1 MRATSMLVLIVPLC
15 AMMTLMV
22 TPAMASQPG
31 DIDRRV
37 EDLLGEMTL
46 AEKAGQMTQL
56 TLQYISSGEEGVD
69 SEHEL
74 DMDRV
79 REVIV
84 DKHVGSVLNTY
95 NAAFTPEYW
104 REEVV
109 GPIQRVAMEETRLG
123 IPIIY
128 GIDSVHGANY
138 VKGATLF
145 PQNLTLGATFNTEL
159 SREAGRHTA
168 IDTRACGLPWNF
180 SPVADLG
187 RQPLWS
193 RIFET
198 FGEDPMHAGAMAA
211 ANIEGQQGDDLSSYR
226 SVAACAKHFLGYSVP
241 WSGKDRTPAYIG
253 EIQLRDTHLPPFRD
267 AVEAGV
273 ATVMVNSGEVD
284 GVPVHASRKLLTD
297 MLRGELGFEGVVVT
311 DWADIKTL
319 HERHRVAA
327 NEKEATRQAVLAG
340 IDVSMVPLDTSFADY
355 VVELVE
361 EGALS
366 ESRIDQSVRRVL
378 RLKFELGLF
387 DDPLGPGSLVEDVGS
402 DEADAASLESAREGL
417 VLLRNA
423 DDLLPISEGSK
434 ILVTGPTADAL
445 TPVYGSWSYTWQG
458 DEPKLYPDT
467 PTVLDEIRDRFGRA
481 NVTYSAGATLTEGVN
496 IEATARK
503 AEEADVVVLCL
514 GEEASTEKPG
524 DIVDLGMPP
533 AQIDLARAV
542 LETGTPVVL
551 VLIENRPRI
560 FNEVQAGVEA
570 ILWAGQPGPFGP
582 QAIAEVLAGDVN
594 PSGKLPFTYPRH
606 PGSLITY
613 DRKTTE
619 DYAVD
624 FSMNAF
630 TPLFEFGDGLSY
642 TTFEYEDL
650 NVRQAGG
657 GLEASVTVRNTG
669 DRAGKEA
676 VLAFVRDEYASV
688 TPHHRRLK
696 AFEKIEL
703 EPGASR
709 RVTFDIPRED
719 LTLINRDLERVFEPG
734 AFTVEV
740 GDQSAQIELR

>member
-1 MRATSMLVLIVPLC
+1 
-15 AMMTLMV
+15 
-22 TPAMASQPG
+22 
-31 DIDRRV
+31 
-37 EDLLGEMTL
+37 
-46 AEKAGQMTQL
+46 
-56 TLQYISSGEEGVD
+56 
-69 SEHEL
+69 
-74 DMDRV
+74 
-79 REVIV
+79 
-84 DKHVGSVLNTY
+84 
-95 NAAFTPEYW
+95 
-104 REEVV
+104 
-109 GPIQRVAMEETRLG
+109 
-123 IPIIY
+123 
-128 GIDSVHGANY
+128 
-138 VKGATLF
+138 
-145 PQNLTLGATFNTEL
+145 
-159 SREAGRHTA
+159 
-168 IDTRACGLPWNF
+168 
-180 SPVADLG
+180 
-187 RQPLWS
+187 
-193 RIFET
+193 
-198 FGEDPMHAGAMAA
+198 MHAGAMAA

-524 DIVDLGMPP
+524 DIVDLGMPS

>member
-1 MRATSMLVLIVPLC
+1 
-15 AMMTLMV
+15 MMTLMV

>member
-1 MRATSMLVLIVPLC
+1 
-15 AMMTLMV
+15 MMTLMV
-22 TPAMASQPG
+22 TPARASQPG

-387 DDPLGPGSLVEDVGS
+387 DDPLGPGSLIEDVGS

-481 NVTYSAGATLTEGVN
+481 NVTYSAGTTLTEGVN

-524 DIVDLGMPP
+524 DIVDLDMPS

-740 GDQSAQIELR
+740 GDQSAEIELR

>member
-1 MRATSMLVLIVPLC
+1 
-15 AMMTLMV
+15 
-22 TPAMASQPG
+22 
-31 DIDRRV
+31 
-37 EDLLGEMTL
+37 
-46 AEKAGQMTQL
+46 
-56 TLQYISSGEEGVD
+56 
-69 SEHEL
+69 
-74 DMDRV
+74 
-79 REVIV
+79 
-84 DKHVGSVLNTY
+84 
-95 NAAFTPEYW
+95 
-104 REEVV
+104 
-109 GPIQRVAMEETRLG
+109 
-123 IPIIY
+123 
-128 GIDSVHGANY
+128 
-138 VKGATLF
+138 
-145 PQNLTLGATFNTEL
+145 
-159 SREAGRHTA
+159 
-168 IDTRACGLPWNF
+168 
-180 SPVADLG
+180 
-187 RQPLWS
+187 
-193 RIFET
+193 
-198 FGEDPMHAGAMAA
+198 
-211 ANIEGQQGDDLSSYR
+211 
-226 SVAACAKHFLGYSVP
+226 
-241 WSGKDRTPAYIG
+241 
-253 EIQLRDTHLPPFRD
+253 
-267 AVEAGV
+267 
-273 ATVMVNSGEVD
+273 
-284 GVPVHASRKLLTD
+284 

-387 DDPLGPGSLVEDVGS
+387 DDPLGPGSLIEDVGS

-524 DIVDLGMPP
+524 DIVDLGMPS

-606 PGSLITY
+606 PGSFITY

-657 GLEASVTVRNTG
+657 GLEPSVTVRNTG
-669 DRAGKEA
+669 DRVGKEA

>member
-22 TPAMASQPG
+22 TPAMASQPD

-524 DIVDLGMPP
+524 DIVDLGMPS